1 MALGTKNAVGQI
13 TSFNRHILMF
23 LKTFRLLPFL
33 LAFASASYAEPSYQ
47 AHSSLYQVV
56 SDFVQ
61 NNIDPTS
68 NYELTIAPLDTRL
81 RLAECSQPIEAFTS
95 QPQGLGPD
103 RNTVGVRCSGIQSW
117 SVYTSV
123 TVRIF
128 DQVMVLSQP
137 VQRGELLTPNHV
149 RLEKKD
155 ISKVKQGYFISP
167 EQVFNKQANRY
178 LAAGTV
184 LHNGLIMEPVLIKRG
199 EKIVIRSGNPAFDI
213 RMQGVAMMDGV
224 KGQSIS
230 VKNASSGR
238 IIAAEVEQTGFV
250 SIHQR

>member
-1 MALGTKNAVGQI
+1 
-13 TSFNRHILMF
+13 MF
-23 LKTFRLLPFL
+23 PKFFRLLPFL
-33 LAFASASYAEPSYQ
+33 LAFASGSYAEPSYQ
-47 AHSSLYQVV
+47 SLSSLYQVV

-61 NNIDPTS
+61 NNVDPAS
-68 NYELTIAPLDTRL
+68 NYELTITPLNTRL

-95 QPQGLGPD
+95 QPQGLSPD
-103 RNTVGVRCSGIQSW
+103 RNTVGIRCSGVQPW

-123 TVRIF
+123 IVRIF
-128 DQVMVLSQP
+128 DQVMVLSKP
-137 VQRGELLTPNHV
+137 VQRGELLTPNHI

-155 ISKVKQGYFISP
+155 ISKVKQGYFNSQ

-238 IIAAEVEQTGFV
+238 IIAAKVEQTGFV